1 MTHSQT
7 RLIGYARVSTDE
19 QDPQLQIDALSTA
32 GVAEHHIHVEY
43 VSGAARRRP
52 ILDKA
57 IKDCR
62 RGDTL
67 LVWRLDRF
75 ARSMPD
81 LVKRL
86 QSMEGRDVGFR
97 SLTEGFEVTTATGR
111 LILHIMGAIA
121 EFERQ
126 LIRERTKAGMAAA
139 RKAGR
144 GRPLIMTEERIA
156 TARRLRAEDPAQWT
170 YRALAE
176 YFQREEGVRITAQG
190 IANALTATT
199 R

>member
-1 MTHSQT
+1 MTHSKT

-19 QDPQLQIDALSTA
+19 QDPQLQIDALAKA
-32 GVAEHHIHVEY
+32 GVAENHIHIEY

-86 QSMEGRDVGFR
+86 QGMEQSGIGFR

-126 LIRERTKAGMAAA
+126 LIRERTKAGMEAA

-144 GRPLIMTEERIA
+144 GRPLIMTEDRIA
-156 TARRLRAEDPAQWT
+156 TARRLRSEDPTRWT

-176 YFQREEGVRITAQG
+176 HFAREEGVTITAQG
-190 IANALTATT
+190 IAQALTATT